1 MDFEETTSEAAAI
14 EVFDLSQNMQQ
25 TGKTMTIKQGYP
37 LLLIAMYCTVQLSST
52 RFISGLQK
60 GCHQRWMQKYVA
72 QNASSLGNFTL
83 RRETKIAIQ
92 NLQKYVV
99 QNLAIDRKIP
109 TSFYSYCQTV

>member
-1 MDFEETTSEAAAI
+1 MMDFEETTSEAAAI

-60 GCHQRWMQKYVA
+60 GCHQR
-72 QNASSLGNFTL
+72 
-83 RRETKIAIQ
+83 
-92 NLQKYVV
+92 
-99 QNLAIDRKIP
+99 
-109 TSFYSYCQTV
+109 